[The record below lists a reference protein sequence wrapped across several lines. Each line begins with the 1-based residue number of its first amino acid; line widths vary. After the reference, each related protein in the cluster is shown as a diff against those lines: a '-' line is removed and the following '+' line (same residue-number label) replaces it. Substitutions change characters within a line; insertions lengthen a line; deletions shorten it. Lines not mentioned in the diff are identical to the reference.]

1 MKKGQYKINV
11 ANQINETK
19 IKLDTNVTIGLKLIK
34 DKIYLLK
41 IFCVGGKLVCQL
53 SLLGTVVPKIVF

>member
-41 IFCVGGKLVCQL
+41 IFCVFVVCQL
-53 SLLGTVVPKIVF
+53 SLLRTVVPKIVF